1 MHGVI
6 DGDIDIVMNV
16 CRAYAYQLGVSLALR
31 LATRDLAIVICGL
44 AGKFPLLGE
53 MPLNIFSIWL
63 LLIHAVHKIFS
74 IIMLA
79 LQKGLCRRRFLLFEF
94 QLGVTATHC

>member
-31 LATRDLAIVICGL
+31 LATCDLAIVICGL

-53 MPLNIFSIWL
+53 MPLDIFSIWL

-74 IIMLA
+74 IIMLT
-79 LQKGLCRRRFLLFEF
+79 LQKCLCRRELFLFEF
-94 QLGVTATHC
+94 KLGVTHC